1 MTTEIFRDFFLGEI
15 IITVT
20 FFLHLEGHFES
31 LSLISFVVCVDCLKM
46 EIFLFFRVMRLIRG
60 SLSTVS

>member
-1 MTTEIFRDFFLGEI
+1 MTTEIFRDFFLGEV

-31 LSLISFVVCVDCLKM
+31 LSLISFVVL
-46 EIFLFFRVMRLIRG
+46 RVFD
-60 SLSTVS
+60 SAFVSTVLKWIFFCLG